1 MRTFISL
8 FISMFWIVLPLAA
21 QSDVEKYTERFNN
34 GEREITFMREYIT
47 LLEKNKKI
55 VLLERVADA
64 YLSQVPID
72 ERYKDS
78 NLALFNK
85 GVKDYRA
92 KSFRDLMENWEKYAT
107 KENSTQLNEKVKQL
121 YFSILFDCSLNKKA
135 SGDEFKKQMAE
146 DIKHLE
152 TPTRELCTTL
162 LDLHTA
168 TEKEDIAAILTI
180 TKERVSKLST
190 LTLEGW
196 KEALVLGTAFNYVL
210 EKGDL
215 SQSKELL
222 ASLTPLKNKDKKNY
236 IDSLCDNLEGK
247 IIMSE

>member
-34 GEREITFMREYIT
+34 GEREISFMREYIT
-47 LLEKNKKI
+47 LLETNKKVALI
-55 VLLERVADA
+55 EKAADA
-64 YLSQVPID
+64 YLSQVPMD

-92 KSFRDLMENWEKYAT
+92 KSFRDLMENWTKYAT
-107 KENSTQLNEKVKQL
+107 KENSPLLNDKVKQL
-121 YFSILFDCSLNKKA
+121 YLSQLFYFSMNKKT
-135 SGDEFKKQMAE
+135 SEDEFKKLMAE
-146 DIKHLE
+146 DVKHLNVSE
-152 TPTRELCTTL
+152 RELCMTFL
-162 LDLHTA
+162 EIHTA
-168 TEKEDIAAILTI
+168 TEKEDLAAILSI
-180 TKERVSKLST
+180 TKERVLKLEGQA
-190 LTLEGW
+190 LEGW
-196 KEALVLGTAFNYVL
+196 KEALILGTAFNKIL

-215 SQSKELL
+215 PQTKELL
-222 ASLTPLKNKDKKNY
+222 ALLTPLKNKEKKKY
-236 IDSLCDNLEGK
+236 IDTLCENLEGK